1 MCCFCSFE
9 CILLH
14 SRDLYIFWTK
24 HSHYS
29 VSTSCID
36 MECFPLF
43 TSLDW
48 KTLEDMNTLFS
59 IEVLQSEACNGLV
72 GLREFSRRNASRNGM
87 CL

>member
-1 MCCFCSFE
+1 MT
-9 CILLH
+9 
-14 SRDLYIFWTK
+14 YIFFGQNIPT
-24 HSHYS
+24 YS
-29 VSTSCID
+29 VSTSCIV

-59 IEVLQSEACNGLV
+59 IEVLQSEACNSLV

>member
-1 MCCFCSFE
+1 MT
-9 CILLH
+9 
-14 SRDLYIFWTK
+14 YIFFGQNIPT
-24 HSHYS
+24 YS